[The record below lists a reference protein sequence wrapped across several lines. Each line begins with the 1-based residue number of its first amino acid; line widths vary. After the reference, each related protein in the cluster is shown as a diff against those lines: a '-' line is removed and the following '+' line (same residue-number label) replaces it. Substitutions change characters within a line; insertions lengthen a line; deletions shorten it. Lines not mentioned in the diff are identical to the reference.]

1 MYIEY
6 IFYHAHEISWDNNPF
21 LHQVTLPVYLNST
34 RAELLFTLDFK
45 AKGMSESG
53 DHHYYERGVALLS
66 SGL

>member
-1 MYIEY
+1 M
-6 IFYHAHEISWDNNPF
+6 
-21 LHQVTLPVYLNST
+21 YLNST